1 MVYNILTMRIQL
13 FDRGLPQGKK
23 LFSDL
28 DAVCQR
34 LQLDCAP
41 EYLRDMNRVYAMGYQ
56 GDTILLINGDV
67 ALIDKY
73 PSLKELENLVSEFID

>member
-1 MVYNILTMRIQL
+1 MRIQL
-13 FDRGLPQGKK
+13 YDRGLPQGKK
-23 LFSDL
+23 LFADL

-41 EYLRDMNRVYAMGYQ
+41 EYLKDMNRVYALGYQ
-56 GDTILLINGDV
+56 GSTILLINGEV

-73 PSLKELENLVSEFID
+73 PSQKELENLINDFQK